1 MGWIFSAPL
10 PDSKRFH
17 MIKKVLYTSLLCC
30 FTLGL
35 FGQDSLIYSSNFKLE
50 RHTKSVSILSVNKN
64 LSLEIEETN
73 DREPL
78 LIIERFNDKLESQ
91 GLATYPL
98 PQWNES
104 ELSLSHFHVLKDRV
118 LIFLTG
124 YDRKEGKQYGLCMTS
139 TLDGTNVS
147 EPRLLQYIEQDFR
160 TPFGTE
166 LSPDSSLILTYFEQ
180 NIQRKTDR
188 NVDIKVFNVDLVL
201 QWGKK
206 LELPYGND
214 VVQINQF
221 KVDNYGSVY
230 MMSGRNP
237 EKNNQ
242 RLLRPQGGRYVV
254 FHYNQTDNKLK
265 EYDISFKDKQVI
277 AAIGKVNRNNEMIV
291 AGYYSND
298 YSFSAAGT
306 FLFRIKEKGQA
317 LEAAAYMAFNK
328 DFLATMMRSREVERT
343 PELSDL
349 FLDHIFI
356 SDQNEIYLIGEKYS
370 VAERVNTDLNTGRP
384 IVELIH
390 HYDDIVISKLELSG
404 KIKWSRRIAKEQH
417 TVNEMDRCGYNY
429 YYDGTLNIYFNDH
442 PDNDKILRENPNV
455 LINSWNGSR
464 SGVVSH
470 VQLNALG
477 EMDRKILLSSKAAGG
492 MLMPALSSQEFR
504 RPIILGLMQNREYRL
519 VKAGG

>member
-1 MGWIFSAPL
+1 
-10 PDSKRFH
+10 
-17 MIKKVLYTSLLCC
+17 
-30 FTLGL
+30 
-35 FGQDSLIYSSNFKLE
+35 
-50 RHTKSVSILSVNKN
+50 
-64 LSLEIEETN
+64 
-73 DREPL
+73 
-78 LIIERFNDKLESQ
+78 
-91 GLATYPL
+91 
-98 PQWNES
+98 
-104 ELSLSHFHVLKDRV
+104 
-118 LIFLTG
+118 
-124 YDRKEGKQYGLCMTS
+124 
-139 TLDGTNVS
+139 
-147 EPRLLQYIEQDFR
+147 
-160 TPFGTE
+160 
-166 LSPDSSLILTYFEQ
+166 
-180 NIQRKTDR
+180 
-188 NVDIKVFNVDLVL
+188 
-201 QWGKK
+201 
-206 LELPYGND
+206 
-214 VVQINQF
+214 
-221 KVDNYGSVY
+221 

-455 LINSWNGSR
+455 LINSWSGSR